1 MMLSPVISPRSW
13 SLMRNKLFMLGFRH
27 IVFSSPK
34 AICLNPSRYTVKIT
48 PDDMLKKMETGG
60 SDWG

>member
-1 MMLSPVISPRSW
+1 
-13 SLMRNKLFMLGFRH
+13 MLGFRH

-34 AICLNPSRYTVKIT
+34 AICLNLSRYTVKIT
-48 PDDMLKKMETGG
+48 PDDMLKKMEIRG